1 MKPEEL
7 RILLIDDNDITRE
20 VLRVVLRGQGY
31 QIVGEA
37 GDGDQGLQMA
47 LEQKP
52 DLILL
57 DVMMPQV
64 SGLDILP
71 RIREQLPD
79 TRILLVTGSE
89 DHETLREAAR
99 SGIDGFIMKPF
110 RARHITEAVSKVIPG
125 LTSAGDTQ

>member
-1 MKPEEL
+1 
-7 RILLIDDNDITRE
+7 
-20 VLRVVLRGQGY
+20 
-31 QIVGEA
+31 
-37 GDGDQGLQMA
+37 
-47 LEQKP
+47 
-52 DLILL
+52 
-57 DVMMPQV
+57 MMPQV

-89 DHETLREAAR
+89 DHETLRCCG

-125 LTSAGDTQ
+125 LTSGRYAIVSSHC